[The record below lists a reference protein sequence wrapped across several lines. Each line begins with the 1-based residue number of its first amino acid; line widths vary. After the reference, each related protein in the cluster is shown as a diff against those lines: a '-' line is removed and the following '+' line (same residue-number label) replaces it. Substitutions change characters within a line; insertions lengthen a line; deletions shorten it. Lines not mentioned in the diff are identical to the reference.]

1 MEPSTHARST
11 QGQAFQRF
19 VKKLSMVDAT
29 ETGIENPKVQRMTC
43 EESTAD
49 RALWRKRLAIAGA
62 LLLQLGQ
69 RLQRFV
75 GALILA
81 VVALMKNLEE
91 TELHPRACALRG
103 PARGPSRERHPLRPP
118 RVLARDQARRQ
129 AHAFGASPSSL
140 YRQPHADRER
150 FWWESQE
157 FEFPPI
163 GEDRWLQTSDG
174 LLLRTHNKKRRG
186 FHPRHRSC
194 PVDLADLSS
203 HKFTVFFP
211 DDPTAICVDSC
222 PRFIEQDDWKA
233 GRPWRK
239 DYRWRGFKVF
249 VLRTAL
255 ENSGPDQRPVQ
266 PMPRQQFE
274 NVIPAPKRRAV
285 FRDGDLTQPREDPMQ
300 HQVPGVATSS
310 GDQGNSQAAS
320 SSSFR
325 GQHEAASVTINL
337 TIVNNSGGTSS
348 VEHGVQ
354 AAAVGSATDSD
365 FEFVTP

>member
-1 MEPSTHARST
+1 ME
-11 QGQAFQRF
+11 
-19 VKKLSMVDAT
+19 
-29 ETGIENPKVQRMTC
+29 
-43 EESTAD
+43 
-49 RALWRKRLAIAGA
+49 KRLAIAGA
-62 LLLQLGQ
+62 LLLQLRQ
-69 RLQRFV
+69 RLQRSL

-91 TELHPRACALRG
+91 RELHPRAGALRG

-118 RVLARDQARRQ
+118 RVLARDQARQQ
-129 AHAFGASPSSL
+129 AQALGASPSIL
-140 YRQPHADRER
+140 YRQFDLPQPHADRER
-150 FWWESQE
+150 FWWESEE

-194 PVDLADLSS
+194 PVDLEDLSS
-203 HKFTVFFP
+203 QRFTVFFP
-211 DDPTAICVDSC
+211 DDPTAICVDPR

-233 GRPWRK
+233 GRSWRR

-249 VLRTAL
+249 VLRTVL

-266 PMPRQQFE
+266 PMPRHQFE
-274 NVIPAPKRRAV
+274 NVTPAPKRRAV
-285 FRDGDLTQPREDPMQ
+285 FRDGDLTQPREDDPMQ

-325 GQHEAASVTINL
+325 GQHEAASAVAHLQWSMVSRQPQLEALRIL
-337 TIVNNSGGTSS
+337 TSS
-348 VEHGVQ
+348 L
-354 AAAVGSATDSD
+354 
-365 FEFVTP
+365 